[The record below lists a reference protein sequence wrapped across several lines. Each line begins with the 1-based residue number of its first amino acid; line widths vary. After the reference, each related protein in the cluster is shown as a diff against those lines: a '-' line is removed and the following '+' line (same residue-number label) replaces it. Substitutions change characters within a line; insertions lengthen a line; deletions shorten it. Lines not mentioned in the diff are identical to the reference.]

1 MSCQSAQL
9 TVVKACSIKTE
20 ALLKDRPCYC
30 AHLTLCSFAVVVVV
44 VPVAQYPINDALT
57 VDILHRNKI
66 PSLPFQMRAYSD
78 AVCYFEKMCFCIH
91 CRSVCVCPSYLECTN
106 FTSYF

>member
-30 AHLTLCSFAVVVVV
+30 AHLTLCSFAVVVVVVV

-78 AVCYFEKMCFCIH
+78 AVCYFEKMCFC
-91 CRSVCVCPSYLECTN
+91 PSYLECTN